1 MTRGNLLELVTKS
14 IVALIVVWA
23 ATWAQAAGLADISNI
38 DASAGVKEALT
49 KGAKYAVTS
58 LGQQNGFLGNSKVKI
73 LLPDSLKNVER
84 AMRTFGMEKQAEE
97 LISTMNHAAEAAVAE
112 AGPILADS
120 IKKMS
125 VKDAKDILTGGNDSV
140 SLYFRQSSGDALTR
154 KFMPIVKGATQKLKL
169 RDHYNNFA
177 GKAASFGMLDPKDA
191 DLDTYVTRK
200 SLDGLFVMIAEQEK
214 TLRSNPLGSGSDLL
228 KKVFGAL

>member
-1 MTRGNLLELVTKS
+1 LS
-14 IVALIVVWA
+14 
-23 ATWAQAAGLADISNI
+23 
-38 DASAGVKEALT
+38 

>member
-1 MTRGNLLELVTKS
+1 
-14 IVALIVVWA
+14 
-23 ATWAQAAGLADISNI
+23 
-38 DASAGVKEALT
+38 
-49 KGAKYAVTS
+49 
-58 LGQQNGFLGNSKVKI
+58 
-73 LLPDSLKNVER
+73 
-84 AMRTFGMEKQAEE
+84 
-97 LISTMNHAAEAAVAE
+97 
-112 AGPILADS
+112 
-120 IKKMS
+120 
-125 VKDAKDILTGGNDSV
+125 
-140 SLYFRQSSGDALTR
+140 
-154 KFMPIVKGATQKLKL
+154 MPIVKGATQKLKL